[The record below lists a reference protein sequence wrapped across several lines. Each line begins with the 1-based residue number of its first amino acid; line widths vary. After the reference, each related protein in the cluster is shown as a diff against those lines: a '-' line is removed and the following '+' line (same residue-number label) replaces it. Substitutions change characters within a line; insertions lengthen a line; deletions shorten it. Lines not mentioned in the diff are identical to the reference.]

1 MIATGFMSSNSRT
14 WPRLCEKTNHVFAR
28 RRSEQ
33 NNHVFARRRS
43 EQNNHVIARR
53 RSEQN
58 NHVFARR
65 RSRQS
70 NLMTTTIDK
79 LIRWSCITALAF
91 TLSACEINEEPL
103 AAADQTAGTSGGG
116 TPPPPGGT
124 PPPPSATDQAIF
136 ESTLYPL
143 LVDAN
148 NFCVGCH
155 GATRDPLFAV
165 ADASVAYNAV
175 VSQQKV
181 NLVNPALSRIYL
193 RPFEDRH
200 NCGGDVSCDRIA
212 ADFLT
217 AIQAWANQAVSS
229 LPPPGTIGQVVV
241 SNMSNFGQ
249 AMDGGAA
256 RADGSAIALF
266 DFAEGSGDVT
276 MDTSGIGTPITL
288 QIEGMEWVEGGGLRN
303 VSGKAQASLADS
315 RKLFDL
321 ITPVNE
327 YSVEAWLIPDN
338 NAQDGP
344 ARIVS
349 YSQDT
354 AVRNFTLGQNAIYYQ
369 LRNRSDTTGANGT
382 PELEALDPQVDTVLQ
397 HVVMTF
403 DAQTGRKVYINGQL
417 SIEENLNTDSLAWQD
432 DQLLVLGNEVTDNRL
447 WQGVLKLVAIHNK
460 ALSGVEVKQNFDAGT
475 GTMVTIRFD
484 VSDAIGQPASIDMQA
499 MQIDAAAYLF
509 AQPVFVSDAVGI
521 AVRNIRIAV
530 NGVVP
535 VAAQPFRRIDTLVMQ
550 TGTELSP
557 LGAVIPVQL
566 GPDNDMF
573 HLEFEVLGNQFGLAE
588 LVPPSSPPAPVPDVA
603 EPDLG
608 LRMFSQINDTMASL
622 TGIDANQNVV
632 LAAYSELSGSLPPAA
647 DLNSF
652 AAAQQIAIQRLAT
665 DYCGAVVNDANNCD
679 NFFGACS
686 IDGNAKDQVATTLY
700 DRFIGDNL
708 ANQPARADVTLELVR
723 MIDDLGCP
731 NGCNGATAETALQ
744 ATCTAVLSSAAVTV
758 N

>member
-1 MIATGFMSSNSRT
+1 MVARDFMSSSSRV
-14 WPRLCEKTNHVFAR
+14 RF
-28 RRSEQ
+28 
-33 NNHVFARRRS
+33 
-43 EQNNHVIARR
+43 
-53 RSEQN
+53 
-58 NHVFARR
+58 
-65 RSRQS
+65 
-70 NLMTTTIDK
+70 
-79 LIRWSCITALAF
+79 ALASVSRWVYIMALAL
-91 TLSACEINEEPL
+91 TLSACQINEEPL
-103 AAADQTAGTSGGG
+103 AAAGEPGGTSGG
-116 TPPPPGGT
+116 TPPPPP

-136 ESTLYPL
+136 EATLYPL

-148 NFCVGCH
+148 NFCVSCH
-155 GATRDPLFAV
+155 GATQDPTFAV
-165 ADASVAYNAV
+165 ADAAVAYAAV

-181 NLVNPALSRIYL
+181 NLTNPALSRIYL

-212 ADFLT
+212 ADFLA
-217 AIQAWANQAVSS
+217 AIQDWANQAVSS
-229 LPPPGTIGQVVV
+229 TPPPSSGQVVV
-241 SNMSNFGQ
+241 SSMTNFGQ

-256 RADGSAIALF
+256 RVDANAIALF
-266 DFAEGSGDVT
+266 TFAEGTGDVT
-276 MDTSGIGTPITL
+276 VDTSGIGTPITL
-288 QIEGMEWVEGGGLRN
+288 QLAGMEWVDGGGLRN
-303 VSGKAQASLADS
+303 VSGKAQASEADS
-315 RKLFDL
+315 RKLFDM

-327 YSVEAWLIPDN
+327 YTVEAWLIPDN

-349 YSQDT
+349 YSEDT
-354 AVRNFTLGQNAIYYQ
+354 AVRNFTMGQNAIYYQ

-403 DAQTGRKVYINGQL
+403 DAASGRKVFINGQL
-417 SIEENLNTDSLAWQD
+417 SIEENLNADSLAWQD
-432 DQLLVLGNEVTDNRL
+432 NQLLVLGNEVTDNRL

-460 ALSGVEVKQNFDAGT
+460 ALTALEVQQNFDAGT
-475 GTMVTIRFD
+475 GSMVTIRFD
-484 VSDAIGQPASIDMQA
+484 VSDIIGQTAYIDMQA

-509 AQPVFVSDAVGI
+509 AQPVYVSDAEGI
-521 AVRNIRIAV
+521 AVKNIRIAV

-550 TGTELSP
+550 SGTELSP

-566 GPDNDMF
+566 GPDDDMF

-588 LVPPSSPPAPVPDVA
+588 LVPPSSPPAPVPDAA

-608 LRMFSQINDTMASL
+608 LRTFSQINDTMASL

-632 LAAYSELSGSLPPAA
+632 LAAYSDLRGSLPPAS
-647 DLNSF
+647 DLLSF

-665 DYCGAVVNDANNCD
+665 NYCGAVVNDINNCD
-679 NFFGACS
+679 SFFGACS
-686 IDGNAKDQVATTLY
+686 IDGNAKDQVAMTLY

-708 ANQPARADVTLELVR
+708 ANQPARADVTVELVR

>member
-14 WPRLCEKTNHVFAR
+14 WPRLCEKTNHVFARRRSEQNNHVFAR

-116 TPPPPGGT
+116 TPPPP

-447 WQGVLKLVAIHNK
+447 WQGGLK
-460 ALSGVEVKQNFDAGT
+460 T
-475 GTMVTIRFD
+475 GRYSQQGAEWRGGETELRCRHRHH
-484 VSDAIGQPASIDMQA
+484 G
-499 MQIDAAAYLF
+499 
-509 AQPVFVSDAVGI
+509 
-521 AVRNIRIAV
+521 NH
-530 NGVVP
+530 
-535 VAAQPFRRIDTLVMQ
+535 PFRCVGRHRPARVYRYAGDADRCRRL
-550 TGTELSP
+550 
-557 LGAVIPVQL
+557 PVR
-566 GPDNDMF
+566 
-573 HLEFEVLGNQFGLAE
+573 A
-588 LVPPSSPPAPVPDVA
+588 
-603 EPDLG
+603 
-608 LRMFSQINDTMASL
+608 
-622 TGIDANQNVV
+622 TGICQRCRWHRRQEHPHRGQWRRAGGGTTIPPHRHARHANRHRVV
-632 LAAYSELSGSLPPAA
+632 TTGCGHPGAARTG
-647 DLNSF
+647 
-652 AAAQQIAIQRLAT
+652 
-665 DYCGAVVNDANNCD
+665 
-679 NFFGACS
+679 
-686 IDGNAKDQVATTLY
+686 
-700 DRFIGDNL
+700 
-708 ANQPARADVTLELVR
+708 
-723 MIDDLGCP
+723 
-731 NGCNGATAETALQ
+731 
-744 ATCTAVLSSAAVTV
+744 
-758 N
+758 